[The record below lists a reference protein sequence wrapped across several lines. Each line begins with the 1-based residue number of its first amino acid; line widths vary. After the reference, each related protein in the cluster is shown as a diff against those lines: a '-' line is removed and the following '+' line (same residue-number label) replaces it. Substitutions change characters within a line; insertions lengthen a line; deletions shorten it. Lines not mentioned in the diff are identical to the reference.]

1 VSIIFDKCRDFA
13 QQLRT
18 PVAGVLAVAVV
29 FVALALSSMAQG
41 ASYAGP
47 DTDQRNSS
55 QVEQG
60 HSARNRRFH
69 QALARV
75 RPLIER
81 YGYAAVAV
89 ATLAEGVGIP
99 APGQTLL
106 IASALEA
113 AQGRMNFSLLLLVT
127 TLSAIA
133 GNSMGYAIGRLG
145 GRLALKKLHVN
156 PQRQQFLDDLFRRRG
171 GIVVLF
177 GRFVDGL
184 RQLNG
189 IVAGILKMPWWSFTV
204 YNAVGAILWV
214 GVWGLGTYYFDR
226 RIHRVAGFFHHHR
239 RWLIALSAAVLLAL
253 FYYLLR
259 SNRKA
264 KTR

>member
-1 VSIIFDKCRDFA
+1 
-13 QQLRT
+13 
-18 PVAGVLAVAVV
+18 
-29 FVALALSSMAQG
+29 MG
-41 ASYAGP
+41 ANP
-47 DTDQRNSS
+47 PRNSLCVAIVCIALLTAALTTVRAS
-55 QVEQG
+55 ISAAPETNQTKSSEVEQRR
-60 HSARNRRFH
+60 SARNRRFH

-75 RPLIER
+75 RPLLER
-81 YGYAAVAV
+81 YGYAAAAV

-106 IASALEA
+106 IAGSLEA
-113 AQGRMNFSLLLLVT
+113 AQGRMNFSLLLFIT
-127 TLSAIA
+127 TISAVA
-133 GNSMGYAIGRLG
+133 GNSIGYAIGHWG

-156 PQRQQFLDDLFRRRG
+156 PQRQQFLDDLFCRRG

-189 IVAGILKMPWWSFTV
+189 IVAGVLRMPWWSFTV
-204 YNAVGAILWV
+204 YNAVGAVLWV

-226 RIHRVAGFFHHHR
+226 RIHVVAGFFHHHR
-239 RWLIALSAAVLLAL
+239 RWLIALSAAALLAL

-259 SNRKA
+259 ANRKSQ
-264 KTR
+264 TR